1 MSDIGNDA
9 DDAILERLHE
19 AASGD
24 AAVRQLRRRYDL
36 LREDYERLLDRLG
49 ELEDRLNEA
58 ADRAAPPAPP
68 PPPPPPPPRPPA
80 PPRRPP
86 APPPAQQTPP
96 PPPRPANPHPP
107 PPAPPDRAAQ
117 PPAPTTPFASTLADA
132 IAAPLIRLRDDYLAA
147 VASIQSVVTGLEG
160 LASGFKGQHTSA
172 GRSAGEAAAAT
183 TPPERTA
190 NHARP
195 AKIHLDVKGSGFGE
209 LLDFQERLSQLGG
222 VARVSINAIDNER
235 ATLVVELD
243 APSH

>member
-9 DDAILERLHE
+9 DDAILERLQE

-36 LREDYERLLDRLG
+36 LRQDYERLLDRLG

-58 ADRAAPPAPP
+58 ADRA
-68 PPPPPPPPRPPA
+68 
-80 PPRRPP
+80 
-86 APPPAQQTPP
+86 T
-96 PPPRPANPHPP
+96 
-107 PPAPPDRAAQ
+107 Q
-117 PPAPTTPFASTLADA
+117 PPESAAPFASTLADA

-160 LASGFKGQHTSA
+160 LASGFKGQHTAAGKASGDLSA
-172 GRSAGEAAAAT
+172 NAAPHE
-183 TPPERTA
+183 PPA
-190 NHARP
+190 SHSRP
-195 AKIHLDVKGSGFGE
+195 TKIHLDVKGSGFGE

-235 ATLVVELD
+235 ATLVVELE
-243 APSH
+243 APGH

>member
-58 ADRAAPPAPP
+58 AARAAQPAPPPPPHAPPPAPP
-68 PPPPPPPPRPPA
+68 PPPGRS
-80 PPRRPP
+80 
-86 APPPAQQTPP
+86 
-96 PPPRPANPHPP
+96 NLHPP
-107 PPAPPDRAAQ
+107 PTAPPDRAAQ

>member
-58 ADRAAPPAPP
+58 ADS
-68 PPPPPPPPRPPA
+68 
-80 PPRRPP
+80 
-86 APPPAQQTPP
+86 
-96 PPPRPANPHPP
+96 
-107 PPAPPDRAAQ
+107 AAQ
-117 PPAPTTPFASTLADA
+117 PPAPITPFASTLADA

-172 GRSAGEAAAAT
+172 GKATGEAAAPT
-183 TPPERTA
+183 TAPERTA

>member
-1 MSDIGNDA
+1 MPPCASSGAATTSSGKITSDSSTGWANSKT
-9 DDAILERLHE
+9 
-19 AASGD
+19 AST
-24 AAVRQLRRRYDL
+24 RRPTAL
-36 LREDYERLLDRLG
+36 
-49 ELEDRLNEA
+49 
-58 ADRAAPPAPP
+58 PS
-68 PPPPPPPPRPPA
+68 RPPA
-80 PPRRPP
+80 PLPHPLPNAEPAP
-86 APPPAQQTPP
+86 APPLPEPP
-96 PPPRPANPHPP
+96 PPHRRR
-107 PPAPPDRAAQ
+107 PDRAAQ